1 MGHCLSKM
9 AGNNTD
15 NSIRKTDTKMKQTE
29 HQLQVSCV
37 NWFKLQYPKML
48 IWATPNGGQR
58 NVVVASKLKAEG
70 ALAGVPDLFI
80 PHSRGMYHGLFIEM
94 KVGKNQPTS
103 SQKNVMSKLLD
114 NGYKC
119 EVCYTIEGFIETVKD
134 YLK

>member
-1 MGHCLSKM
+1 
-9 AGNNTD
+9 
-15 NSIRKTDTKMKQTE
+15 MKQSE
-29 HQLQVSCV
+29 HDLQVACV
-37 NWFKLQYPKML
+37 TWFKYQYHNYL

-58 NVVVASKLKAEG
+58 NVAVAAKLKAEG

-94 KVGKNQPTS
+94 KIGKNQPTAN
-103 SQKNVMSKLLD
+103 QRKVMSKLID

-119 EVCYTIEGFIETVKD
+119 EVCYTLEGFIEVVND